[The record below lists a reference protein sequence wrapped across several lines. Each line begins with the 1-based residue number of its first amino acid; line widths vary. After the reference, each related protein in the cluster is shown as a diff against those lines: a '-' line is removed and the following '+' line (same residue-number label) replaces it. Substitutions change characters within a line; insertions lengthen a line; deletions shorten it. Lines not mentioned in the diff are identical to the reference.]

1 MLEEFDK
8 IIYEFGNLNDNDG
21 YDEELDILS
30 DKLNDLLKNMSVI
43 EIQELLKRPY
53 MGLYKELIKELLIN
67 NNRWEEEYYG
77 WKERGKFRRKL
88 RKIRKYR

>member
-43 EIQELLKRPY
+43 EIQEL
-53 MGLYKELIKELLIN
+53 IKELLIN

-77 WKERGKFRRKL
+77 N
-88 RKIRKYR
+88 

>member
-1 MLEEFDK
+1 MIDEFDR

-21 YDEELDILS
+21 YDEELDELAE
-30 DKLNDLLKNMSVI
+30 KLNYLIKNMSVL

-53 MGLYKELIKELLIN
+53 MSLYKELIKELLIN

-77 WKERGKFRRKL
+77 
-88 RKIRKYR
+88 

>member
-8 IIYEFGNLNDNDG
+8 VIYEFGNLNNNDG
-21 YDEELDILS
+21 YDEELDELA
-30 DKLNDLLKNMSVI
+30 DKLNNLLLNMSVI

-53 MGLYKELIKELLIN
+53 ISIYKELIKEILIK

-77 WKERGKFRRKL
+77 R
-88 RKIRKYR
+88 

>member
-43 EIQELLKRPY
+43 EIQKLLKRPY

-77 WKERGKFRRKL
+77 N
-88 RKIRKYR
+88 

>member
-21 YDEELDILS
+21 YDEELDELAS
-30 DKLNDLLKNMSVI
+30 NLNSLLLNMSVI

-53 MGLYKELIKELLIN
+53 MVIYKELIKELLIK

-77 WKERGKFRRKL
+77 N
-88 RKIRKYR
+88 

>member
-1 MLEEFDK
+1 MLDEFDK

-77 WKERGKFRRKL
+77 N
-88 RKIRKYR
+88 

>member
-30 DKLNDLLKNMSVI
+30 DKLNDLLKNMSVL

-53 MGLYKELIKELLIN
+53 MSLYKELIKELLIN

-77 WKERGKFRRKL
+77 
-88 RKIRKYR
+88 

>member
-21 YDEELDILS
+21 YDEELDELANKINNLIL
-30 DKLNDLLKNMSVI
+30 NMSVK

-53 MGLYKELIKELLIN
+53 IGIYKGLIKEILIR

-77 WKERGKFRRKL
+77 N
-88 RKIRKYR
+88 